1 MASPWWVIGKPSGSA
16 WTGVRVV
23 QAPQGTSGGVAAFG
37 GTLPSGY
44 QVIAGPF
51 GSSAAAQA
59 AAPGAGGPSTS
70 APAAPVT
77 QAPGCGPQAIYT
89 ALLAAGFS
97 TAQAVGAMANA
108 MNESR
113 LNPETPAGDGGHS
126 FGLWQFNDG
135 SYPDAPHPTGNCA
148 RDIALAVGYLKTH
161 VSGAA
166 LAGHT
171 GAEVAGNFA
180 ANFERCVGC
189 QQGGSQWSQRVANAA
204 TVEGW
209 ISSGKWPTASG
220 GGVSGGGGGSGSSG
234 SGGTSTGNVLTST
247 IAPGTCVIGMNI
259 PVAGS
264 FCLLSK
270 GQARGTLGVLLMI
283 AGGVLLL
290 PGLLVLAAAGLE
302 KTGAGPAA
310 AKAAGVVPG
319 TGKAMRKGAAYLSGV
334 S

>member
-1 MASPWWVIGKPSGSA
+1 MSWWLVTTGPNSLGVVSSASKPA
-16 WTGVRVV
+16 NF
-23 QAPQGTSGGVAAFG
+23 AD
-37 GTLPSGY
+37 
-44 QVIAGPF
+44 GPF
-51 GSSAAAQA
+51 ATQA
-59 AAPGAGGPSTS
+59 AASAQKAADAKLGIGTGGSSSS

-108 MNESR
+108 INESA

-161 VSGAA
+161 VSGSA
-166 LAGHT
+166 LNGTT

-180 ANFERCVGC
+180 AHFEKCQGC
-189 QQGGSQWSQRVANAA
+189 QPGQGQWSQRVANAA

-209 ISSGKWPTASG
+209 IASGKWPTASG
-220 GGVSGGGGGSGSSG
+220 GGVSGGGGSGGSGSSG
-234 SGGTSTGNVLTST
+234 GGSTSTGNVLTST
-247 IAPGTCVIGMNI
+247 IVPGTCVIGMNI
-259 PVAGS
+259 PVAGE

-270 GQARGTLGVLLMI
+270 GQARGVLGVLLMI
-283 AGGVLLL
+283 GGGLLLL

-302 KTGAGPAA
+302 KTGAGTQA
-310 AKAAGVVPG
+310 AKAAGTVIGPAK
-319 TGKAMRKGAAYLSGV
+319 TAKRLV
-334 S
+334 SR